1 MGLGWGRSPRTTGL
15 QAPAAR
21 AWTGPAEARHPTP
34 AGCAR
39 GRVSGPLGESG
50 YSLATSRALSSEEAQ
65 QNTPLGGPEGCRA
78 RLVRSARPGVHL
90 PPRVRDLL
98 RVMEKGQSW
107 DSTRP
112 CVHGRPL
119 PLLLPCRP
127 LYASASSP
135 WQARVRA
142 GPHLGPWPTSL
153 YRAPGSCH
161 HCPLPLHWNSPI
173 SSAGHAHH
181 HAAWLVPAAPS

>member
-50 YSLATSRALSSEEAQ
+50 YSLATSRALSSGRGTAEHTPGGARRVQSSVSEEHPTWRTSAPESAGPAQ
-65 QNTPLGGPEGCRA
+65 GHGERAELGLHPALCP
-78 RLVRSARPGVHL
+78 RS
-90 PPRVRDLL
+90 
-98 RVMEKGQSW
+98 S
-107 DSTRP
+107 
-112 CVHGRPL
+112 L
-119 PLLLPCRP
+119 PLLPPCRL

-135 WQARVRA
+135 WRARVRA

-161 HCPLPLHWNSPI
+161 HGPLPLHWNSPI
-173 SSAGHAHH
+173 SSAGQAHH